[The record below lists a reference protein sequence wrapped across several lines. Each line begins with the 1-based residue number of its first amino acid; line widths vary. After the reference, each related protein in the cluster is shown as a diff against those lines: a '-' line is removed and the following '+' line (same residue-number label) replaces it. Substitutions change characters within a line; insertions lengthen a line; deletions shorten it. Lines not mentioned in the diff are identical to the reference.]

1 MGHKVKPQAIRIGK
15 FLPWHSIWFKKGKD
29 YKNSLIEDLKMRQLI
44 NKKFDKSGISN
55 IKIER
60 DRHNITIIIETSRPG
75 IIIGKGGENI
85 DRLRREIIEFLQYL
99 RNDHKT
105 PIPLKIEIVEIKKPE
120 ENAQL
125 LADEV
130 ALAIERRVPYRRAMK
145 QALNKINLNNEIKG
159 IKIKVSGRLDGN
171 EIGNQDWLIKG
182 KVPTSTIKANIDY
195 GESTAYCRYG
205 TVGVKVFIY
214 KDIKNNSI

>member
-1 MGHKVKPQAIRIGK
+1 MGHKVKPQSIRIGQS
-15 FLPWHSIWFKKGKD
+15 LSWHSLWFKNGKD
-29 YKNSLIEDLKMRQLI
+29 YKNSLIEDLKIRQLI
-44 NKKFDKSGISN
+44 NKKYNKSGIAM
-55 IKIER
+55 IRIER
-60 DRHNITIIIETSRPG
+60 DRNNITIIIESSKPG

-85 DRLRREIIEFLQYL
+85 EKLRRQIIELLQYI
-99 RNDHKT
+99 RNDYKT
-105 PIPLKIEIVEIKKPE
+105 SIPLKIEIVEIKRPE

-145 QALNKINLNNEIKG
+145 QALNKINLNNVIKG

-171 EIGNQDWLIKG
+171 EISNSDWLIKG

-195 GESTAYCRYG
+195 GESTSYCRYG
-205 TVGVKVFIY
+205 TVGVKIFIY
-214 KDIKNNSI
+214 KN

>member
-1 MGHKVKPQAIRIGK
+1 MGHKVKPQSIRIGQSIS
-15 FLPWHSIWFKKGKD
+15 WHSLWFKKSKD
-29 YKNSLIEDLKMRQLI
+29 YKNALIEDLKLRQLI
-44 NKKFDKSGISN
+44 TKKYDKSGIAL
-55 IKIER
+55 IRIER
-60 DRHNITIIIETSRPG
+60 DHSNITIIIESSRPG

-85 DRLRREIIEFLQYL
+85 EKLRHEIIKFLQYL

-120 ENAQL
+120 WHAQL

-182 KVPTSTIKANIDY
+182 KVPTSTIRANIDY

-205 TVGVKVFIY
+205 TVGIKVFVY
-214 KDIKNNSI
+214 KK